1 LLLILAVA
9 VPAHAETRLSVGVD
23 RDRTRDEVP
32 SPRTTAALLRID
44 LSRFVAPLSRMF
56 EPIARPEPPKLE
68 LLELRDS
75 ASRDA
80 WAADRDFEL
89 AAMWNAL
96 SIAINHHVVDRNW
109 GEAQVTA
116 TFTREL

>member
-23 RDRTRDEVP
+23 REARDEVP

-44 LSRFVAPLSRMF
+44 LSRFAAPPSRSF

-96 SIAINHHVVDRNW
+96 SIAINHHIVDRNW